1 MFIGSHAIDELTH
14 APWPFYLI
22 SARTVEIPP
31 FSPEETRRL
40 LTEPLRYSRLW
51 KDDDPKRPRFAPG
64 FWGEGG
70 IERIH

>member
-1 MFIGSHAIDELTH
+1 
-14 APWPFYLI
+14 
-22 SARTVEIPP
+22 VEIPP

-40 LTEPLRYSRLW
+40 LTEPLRHSRLW